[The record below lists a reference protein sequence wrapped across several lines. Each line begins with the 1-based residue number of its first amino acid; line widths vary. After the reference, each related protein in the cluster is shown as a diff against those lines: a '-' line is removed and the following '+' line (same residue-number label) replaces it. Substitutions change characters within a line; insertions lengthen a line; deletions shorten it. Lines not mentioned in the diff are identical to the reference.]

1 MLVIL
6 SLHGQVKQGETLG
19 FVLNR
24 VILVFS
30 SK

>member
-24 VILVFS
+24 VITVHI
-30 SK
+30 